1 MEPSELEQA
10 KQNCSTDIE
19 EHLYKIG
26 MFAAMN
32 HVTIKALRYYDE
44 LFTKMPQMGQ
54 EMEKLGCECSL
65 PECCFTNYLE
75 PRYKEEK
82 ISVELCETVTELKQD
97 TECIQF
103 KELEEV
109 KEAACIF
116 HKGPY
121 RTLPQSYAKI
131 LKYIEEN
138 GLKISGNIR
147 ESYIDGIWNQNSEE
161 DWLTEIQIPVE
172 KIIRETSR
180 VSF

>member
-65 PECCFTNYLE
+65 PECCFTNYLDFLDVFLFVLLAL
-75 PRYKEEK
+75 RTTVFLAVAVAFTDFTVFTAVAGFK
-82 ISVELCETVTELKQD
+82 IIDFAALKLVGLISFFFGIK
-97 TECIQF
+97 TF
-103 KELEEV
+103 KED
-109 KEAACIF
+109 EAFLGAFKLNEACE
-116 HKGPY
+116 
-121 RTLPQSYAKI
+121 A
-131 LKYIEEN
+131 N
-138 GLKISGNIR
+138 
-147 ESYIDGIWNQNSEE
+147 
-161 DWLTEIQIPVE
+161 
-172 KIIRETSR
+172 
-180 VSF
+180 